1 MRFYSY
7 TGQIL
12 PSLSQEGKGN
22 AQRKELPPAR
32 RMMAVQ
38 GQGKSQTLSS
48 LPYSSTWHF
57 FNMKNMK
64 IDFPHVWSTHVHNP
78 RDLLWCQ
85 QGRPVARFKAI
96 CSTATAPV
104 PGPAHLIRTLPWPT
118 AQLWQPSF
126 ASASLWNR
134 LQAKGIIQAVAGGFT
149 AQPPVFQRPLLAGW
163 AREDQRSR
171 GPLAPA
177 AELEVRRRSL
187 SCWEHFIQ
195 PGLVWS
201 LGKQQL

>member
-1 MRFYSY
+1 MSKDKANPKLSLLCL
-7 TGQIL
+7 IL
-12 PSLSQEGKGN
+12 PHGI
-22 AQRKELPPAR
+22 
-32 RMMAVQ
+32 
-38 GQGKSQTLSS
+38 
-48 LPYSSTWHF
+48 F

-64 IDFPHVWSTHVHNP
+64 IDFPHVWSIHVHNP

-85 QGRPVARFKAI
+85 QGHPVARFKAI

-104 PGPAHLIRTLPWPT
+104 PEPAHLIRTLPWPT

-126 ASASLWNR
+126 VSASLWNR
-134 LQAKGIIQAVAGGFT
+134 LQAKGITQAVAGGFT
-149 AQPPVFQRPLLAGW
+149 AQPPMFQRPLLAGW

-177 AELEVRRRSL
+177 AELEVRRSSL